1 MLTNAE
7 TSLDDLLDLDT
18 PAPGIPG
25 VMTEAELAAFL
36 GLASSRIRTLV
47 RDGVMVRI
55 DKGRYDVGA
64 SLRNYLTRLRDGAVK
79 GGGQVPD
86 EMKAA
91 KLRQTEAAAQKIEIQ
106 NAAARGELL
115 PASAVASE
123 WAGILRTVRAGLL
136 AVPSR
141 VSARLG
147 HLSAHD
153 LSEMDLEIRAV
164 LAELAGGEDAAS

>member
-1 MLTNAE
+1 MLTQSE
-7 TSLDDLLDLDT
+7 TNLDDLLDLDS
-18 PAPGIPG
+18 G
-25 VMTEAELAAFL
+25 VPISGTMTEAEIAAFL
-36 GLASSRIRTLV
+36 GIGTSRVRTLA
-47 RDGVMVRI
+47 RDGHLVKVSRGRFDVR
-55 DKGRYDVGA
+55 A
-64 SLRNYLTRLRDGAVK
+64 SLAAYLSRLRDGAVK
-79 GGGQVPD
+79 AGPVTD

-115 PASAVASE
+115 PAAAVASE

-147 HLSAHD
+147 HLTAHD

>member
-1 MLTNAE
+1 MLTNSN
-7 TSLDDLLDLDT
+7 TSLDDLLDLDSGT
-18 PAPGIPG
+18 PIPG
-25 VMTEAELAAFL
+25 TMTEVELGAFL
-36 GLASSRIRTLV
+36 GIGTSRIRTLA
-47 RDGVMVRI
+47 RDGHLVKVGRGRFEVR
-55 DKGRYDVGA
+55 A
-64 SLRNYLTRLRDGAVK
+64 SLRNYLARLRDGAVK

-123 WAGILRTVRAGLL
+123 WAGILRAVRAGLL

-164 LAELAGGEDAAS
+164 LAELAGGEDVAF

>member
-1 MLTNAE
+1 MLTNSN
-7 TSLDDLLDLDT
+7 TSLDDLFDLDSGI
-18 PAPGIPG
+18 PIPGI
-25 VMTEAELAAFL
+25 MTEAEIAAFL
-36 GLASSRIRTLV
+36 GIGTSRVRTLA
-47 RDGVMVRI
+47 RDGHLVKVSR
-55 DKGRYDVGA
+55 GRFDARA
-64 SLRNYLTRLRDGAVK
+64 SLAAYLSRLRDGAVK
-79 GGGQVPD
+79 AGPVTD